1 MNISDERKH
10 HGFTLIELLVVIV
23 IIAALAALSF
33 TVLPRMMRKAKASE
47 AMSNLRQFAPLL
59 TTYATDHSMILPA
72 AEDNEVTV
80 DGSTTPA
87 KLQWTEVCLN
97 QLFPDVAVAKFT
109 DKAWW
114 EQTKPFLR
122 NPLYKSWTPANPGY
136 ALNEMI
142 AVNVDAARET
152 PSGTESL
159 KIAVP
164 LAAIPDPA
172 RTPWIAPGVD
182 FHYRLSTAGD
192 AAAFKS
198 GSLKDL
204 LVEGKFAV
212 LFVDGHVETVTP
224 TEYVNRKLYEFPR

>member
-1 MNISDERKH
+1 MNISAERKH
-10 HGFTLIELLVVIV
+10 DGFTLIELLVVIV

-59 TTYATDHSMILPA
+59 TSYATDHSMILPA
-72 AEDNEVTV
+72 AKDNEVVV
-80 DGSTTPA
+80 DGVSVR
-87 KLQWTEVCLN
+87 LQWTEVCLN
-97 QLFPDVAVAKFT
+97 QLFPDVAVTKFT

-142 AVNVDAARET
+142 AVNVDAAREL
-152 PSGTESL
+152 PSGTDPL

-182 FHYRLSTAGD
+182 LHYRLSSAGD
-192 AAAFKS
+192 ATAFKS

-212 LFVDGHVETVTP
+212 LFVDGHIETIAP